1 MKFVDQV
8 EIYVHAGD
16 GGNGCAAFRREKYV
30 PFGGPSGGDGGNGGN
45 IILQADPGIGTLID
59 LKYKPHYR
67 AKRGEHGL
75 GSDKHG
81 KSALDLIIRVPVG
94 TLVRDKET
102 GELIVDLKEPGQKVA
117 VAEGGRGGRGNARFA
132 TSTNRA
138 PRHAEEGIPGR
149 ERWLKLD
156 LKLIADVGLI
166 GYPNVGK
173 STLLSRISAAHP
185 KIADYPFTT
194 LTPQLGVVRADD
206 FQSFVVA
213 DLPGLIEGA
222 HQGVG
227 LGDRFLKHI
236 ERTRLLVHL
245 VDISQGAEGDPAT
258 HIRAINNELESFH
271 YSLMQKPQIL
281 VATKLD
287 AWDKEKWKKINA
299 YAKETQIPI
308 VGISSVTG
316 KGLKTLINL
325 IWEELKQM
333 KMVPA

>member
-1 MKFVDQV
+1 MKFVDQA

-16 GGNGCAAFRREKYV
+16 GGNGCVAFRREKYV
-30 PFGGPSGGDGGNGGN
+30 PFGGPSGGNGGNGGN

-59 LKYKPHYR
+59 LKYKPQYR

-81 KSALDLIIRVPVG
+81 KSAPALIIRVPVG
-94 TLVRDKET
+94 TLVRDKEA
-102 GELIVDLKEPGQKVA
+102 GEQIVDLKDPGQEV
-117 VAEGGRGGRGNARFA
+117 VIAEGGRGGRGNASFA

-138 PRHAEEGIPGR
+138 PRRAEEGAPGR
-149 ERWLKLD
+149 ERWLRLD
-156 LKLIADVGLI
+156 LKLLADVGLI

-194 LTPQLGVVRADD
+194 LTPQLGVVRAAD
-206 FQSFVVA
+206 FQNFVVA

-245 VDISQGAEGDPAT
+245 VDISQAAEGDPVD
-258 HIRAINNELESFH
+258 HIMAINNELESFH

-287 AWDKEKWKKINA
+287 AWNEEKWKIINA
-299 YAKETQIPI
+299 YANKTKTPL

-316 KGLKTLINL
+316 KGLKSLIHL
-325 IWEELKQM
+325 IWEELKQL
-333 KMVPA
+333 KTPPA